1 MLKSVIRTDEETKEY
16 LIRLK
21 RRLEEQRKAPVEG
34 MAEFF
39 AARIN
44 EYESVHLDNYPEI
57 YEHTADFL
65 DVGINSLLDIGC
77 GTGLELKSVFR
88 RFPGLSVTGIDLS
101 AAMLDKLYRNYPDK
115 DVRLI
120 KDDYFRY
127 PFDEKSYDGVVSVET
142 LHHFTYEDKIRIFEK
157 IYRAVKPGGSYLQC
171 DYIAC
176 CDEEERLC
184 REEYEY
190 RRQRNLVSDGMLVHI
205 DIPLTLRRETELLLK
220 AGFSRVEVLYIREG
234 TVILKARKES

>member
-1 MLKSVIRTDEETKEY
+1 MLKSVIRTDKETKEY
-16 LIRLK
+16 LKLLRRRLK
-21 RRLEEQRKAPVEG
+21 EQRKAPVEG

-44 EYESVHLDNYPEI
+44 EYESVHLGNFPEI
-57 YEHTADFL
+57 YEHAADFL
-65 DVGINSLLDIGC
+65 DAGINSLLDIGC
-77 GTGLELKSVFR
+77 GTGLELKYVFR
-88 RFPGLSVTGIDLS
+88 RFPGLAVTGVDMS
-101 AAMLDKLYRNYPDK
+101 AEMLDKLRGNYPDK

-127 PFDEKSYDGVVSVET
+127 PFDDELYDAVISVET

-184 REEYEY
+184 RVEYEY
-190 RRQRNLVSDGMLVHI
+190 RRKKSRVAGGALVHI
-205 DIPLTLRRETELLLK
+205 DIPLTLRRETELLFK
-220 AGFSRVEVLYIREG
+220 AGFTRVETLYIREG
-234 TVILKARKES
+234 TVILKACKES

>member
-101 AAMLDKLYRNYPDK
+101 AAMLDKLCRNYPDK

-127 PFDEKSYDGVVSVET
+127 PFDEKSFDGVVSVET

-157 IYRAVKPGGSYLQC
+157 FTARSSRAEAICNAIILPAATKRKGFAGRNTSTGVKEISFPT
-171 DYIAC
+171 AC
-176 CDEEERLC
+176 WF
-184 REEYEY
+184 
-190 RRQRNLVSDGMLVHI
+190 I
-205 DIPLTLRRETELLLK
+205 
-220 AGFSRVEVLYIREG
+220 
-234 TVILKARKES
+234 

>member
-1 MLKSVIRTDEETKEY
+1 MKNHMT
-16 LIRLK
+16 
-21 RRLEEQRKAPVEG
+21 
-34 MAEFF
+34 
-39 AARIN
+39 
-44 EYESVHLDNYPEI
+44 
-57 YEHTADFL
+57 
-65 DVGINSLLDIGC
+65 
-77 GTGLELKSVFR
+77 EL
-88 RFPGLSVTGIDLS
+88 FP
-101 AAMLDKLYRNYPDK
+101 
-115 DVRLI
+115 
-120 KDDYFRY
+120 
-127 PFDEKSYDGVVSVET
+127 
-142 LHHFTYEDKIRIFEK
+142 YEDKIRIFEK